1 MPDSIL
7 DKALIQSTPGIPN
20 EPKTPSRSIDDD
32 ELEKIAA
39 QLQVSIKIVGCGGGG
54 CNTINRC
61 VEAGIMGA
69 QKCAIN
75 TDAKHLL
82 TVKADKK
89 ILIGRNATRGLGAGA
104 KPEIGEAAA
113 RENEQDIRNFISQS
127 NVLFVTAGM
136 GGGTGTG
143 SAHYVAKLGKE
154 AGALTIGVVTLPFR
168 AEGNVRMDAALDGL
182 EKIRRICDTTIVI
195 SNDKLLELVPRLPIE
210 KAFRVADEVLM
221 EAIKGITEI
230 VTKPGLVNLDFADIR
245 TVMKEGGVALIG
257 LGESDTPSS
266 ERIDEAVNEALN
278 SPLLGEMDLT
288 AAKGAMI
295 RVVGGPDMTVTEA
308 QRAAELVGKRINKMA
323 HLIWG
328 CSIENDQKSSIK
340 ALVVIT
346 GVKYQQL
353 VGVVTGAPSAKPSS
367 LSGGYRKE
375 SMAVPPS
382 AFRPAAPAPPKPA
395 PPPQKPKSIAR
406 DEDSA
411 DIDMV
416 S

>member
-7 DKALIQSTPGIPN
+7 DKALLQNAPATTNDTRRTG
-20 EPKTPSRSIDDD
+20 RSIDDD

-39 QLQVSIKIVGCGGGG
+39 QLEISIKIVGCGGGG

-113 RENEQDIRNFISQS
+113 RENESDIKKFISGAT
-127 NVLFVTAGM
+127 VVFVTAGM

-143 SAHYVAKLGKE
+143 SAHYVAKLAKE
-154 AGALTIGVVTLPFR
+154 SDALTMGVVTLPFR

-182 EKIRRICDTTIVI
+182 EKIRRACDTTIVI

-230 VTKPGLVNLDFADIR
+230 VTKPGLVNLDYADIR

-257 LGESDTPSS
+257 LGESDTQST
-266 ERIDEAVNEALN
+266 ERIDEAVNEALS
-278 SPLLGEMDLT
+278 SPLLGDVDLT
-288 AAKGAMI
+288 ASKGAMI
-295 RVVGGPDMTVTEA
+295 RVVGGPDLTVSEA

-328 CSIENDQKSSIK
+328 CSIEPEFKNTVKT
-340 ALVVIT
+340 LVVIT
-346 GVKYQQL
+346 GVKYKEL
-353 VGVVTGAPSAKPSS
+353 VDAATTPTAKTS
-367 LSGGYRKE
+367 LSGGIKKE
-375 SMAVPPS
+375 
-382 AFRPAAPAPPKPA
+382 AAK
-395 PPPQKPKSIAR
+395 PPQMPVSKPLEKPR
-406 DEDSA
+406 RPMKEDDA
-411 DIDMV
+411 GIDMV
-416 S
+416 R

>member
-7 DKALIQSTPGIPN
+7 DRAMTASAPANTNVQTRSGK
-20 EPKTPSRSIDDD
+20 SIDDA

-39 QLQVSIKIVGCGGGG
+39 QLEVSIKIIGCGGGG
-54 CNTINRC
+54 SNTINRC
-61 VEAGIMGA
+61 VEAGIMGS
-69 QKCAIN
+69 QKCALN

-82 TVKADKK
+82 SIKADKK
-89 ILIGRNATRGLGAGA
+89 ILIGRNATKGLGAGA
-104 KPEIGEAAA
+104 KPEIGEQAA
-113 RENEQDIRNFISQS
+113 RENEQDIRNFLSGAHL
-127 NVLFVTAGM
+127 VFVTAGM

-143 SAHYVAKLGKE
+143 SAHYVAKLSRE
-154 AGALTIGVVTLPFR
+154 TGALVMGVVTLPFR
-168 AEGNVRMDAALDGL
+168 AEGNVRMDAAIDGL
-182 EKIRRICDTTIVI
+182 EKMRKVSDTTIVI

-230 VTKPGLVNLDFADIR
+230 VTKPGLVNLDFSDVR

-257 LGESDTPSS
+257 LGESDSPSGQ
-266 ERIDEAVNEALN
+266 RIDEAVGEALS
-278 SPLLGEMDLT
+278 SPLLGDVDLT

-295 RVVGGPDMTVTEA
+295 RVVGGPDMTVSEA

-328 CSIENDQKSSIK
+328 CSIEHDLKSTVK

-346 GVKYQQL
+346 GVKYNQL
-353 VGVVTGAPSAKPSS
+353 VSAATTPSAKPASS
-367 LSGGYRKE
+367 TAVSGGFMKQAI
-375 SMAVPPS
+375 SQAQ
-382 AFRPAAPAPPKPA
+382 AAKPASPPKP
-395 PPPQKPKSIAR
+395 PEPRIPKK
-406 DEDSA
+406 DENDL
-411 DIDMV
+411 DMV